1 MKNKTEKRV
10 VMKILS
16 TSYTPAHGFR
26 ALKRLH
32 KAVICNYILRDDL
45 HKMYK
50 ALIHFE
56 RYIERLAHQ
65 QTALKKKSKKQ

>member
-1 MKNKTEKRV
+1 
-10 VMKILS
+10 MKILS

-32 KAVICNYILRDDL
+32 KAVIYNYILRDDL

-65 QTALKKKSKKQ
+65 KTAVKKKSKKQ

>member
-1 MKNKTEKRV
+1 
-10 VMKILS
+10 MKILS
-16 TSYTPAHGFR
+16 TSYTDTHSFR

-32 KAVICNYILRDDL
+32 KAVIYNRILPNDL

-50 ALIHFE
+50 ALIHLE

-65 QTALKKKSKKQ
+65 KTAVKKNLKNLNV

>member
-1 MKNKTEKRV
+1 
-10 VMKILS
+10 MKILS
-16 TSYTPAHGFR
+16 TSYTHSQGFR

-32 KAVICNYILRDDL
+32 RSVIHNRVLPNDL
-45 HKMYK
+45 HKLYK

-65 QTALKKKSKKQ
+65 QSDLTKKFKQK

>member
-16 TSYTPAHGFR
+16 TSYTHSQGFR

-32 KAVICNYILRDDL
+32 RSVIHNRVLPNDL
-45 HKMYK
+45 HKLYK

-65 QTALKKKSKKQ
+65 QSDLTKKIKQK